1 MAKKSRLFASLQVLG
16 IHPKMDTFADRKK
29 VQKLV
34 YMLDKAFDMGFNFSY
49 NWYLHGP
56 YSPEVTRLV
65 FDVIEGRQ
73 VVSSN
78 PGILSTKD
86 LRKIDRMKLFLGN
99 DIKFNDK
106 LELLVSLHYLMQ
118 YLKDPRMRARG
129 LTLEDIINFLKAKK
143 PYFTDEEIQN
153 CIDQLKILED

>member
-1 MAKKSRLFASLQVLG
+1 MVKRSKLFASLRALG

-34 YMLDKAFDMGFNFSY
+34 YLLDKVFDMGFGFSY
-49 NWYLHGP
+49 SWYLHGP

-65 FDVIEGRQ
+65 FDVIERQ
-73 VVSSN
+73 HAISSDTT
-78 PGILSTKD
+78 ILSAKD

-99 DIKFNDK
+99 DIKSNDT

-118 YLKDPRMRARG
+118 YLKNRG
-129 LTLEDIINFLKAKK
+129 IHTRKLTLDDIVAFLKAKQ
-143 PYFTDEEIQN
+143 PYFTDEEISK
-153 CIDQLKILED
+153 CIDQLSILED